1 MEKIAIVIQRCHEK
15 VVGGSENETWHYA
28 NLLKDYFEV
37 HILTT
42 TAVDL
47 EKWANVLNEGD
58 EFRNGICIK
67 RFRVSQGRA
76 DYWVEIYRRLE
87 NEFNNKK
94 INNPDSEVD
103 ERLIKWPIPLQEEFI
118 RKQGPYS
125 DDLMNFLVQESS
137 SYKIVIFLAYLYP
150 TTYFG
155 MFNVTG
161 NKIVFVPTL
170 HDEAP
175 AYLSAYKYMA
185 RRARII
191 LWNTDAERKFG
202 KKLWGELPCSVVGM
216 GVEVNKFPSAK
227 LDFPYL
233 LYCGR
238 IDVNKDCPQLVD
250 YFLRYKKEYNSDLRL
265 VFTGSDDINLPAD
278 SNIVYK
284 GFVSNDEK
292 LRLMSGA
299 NIFVMPSPNESFS
312 IVTLE
317 AMAQETP
324 ILASSK
330 SEVIVDHVKKSSG
343 GIFYDDY
350 NSFKDGIN
358 FLLKNKQKSK
368 DLGANGRKYVTGN
381 YKYKKIREKL
391 VNEIEK
397 IS

>member
-15 VVGGSENETWHYA
+15 VVGGSENEAWHYA

-42 TAVDL
+42 TTVDL
-47 EKWANVLNEGD
+47 EKWDNFLKEGD
-58 EFRNGICIK
+58 EFRDGIYIK
-67 RFRVSQGRA
+67 RFKVSQGRA
-76 DYWVEIYRRLE
+76 DYWNKIHERLV
-87 NEFNNKK
+87 NEFNRLEMNKSNLK
-94 INNPDSEVD
+94 AN
-103 ERLIKWPIPLQEEFI
+103 ERLIKWPLALQEEFI

-125 DDLMNFLVQESS
+125 EGLMNYLKSESS
-137 SYKIVIFLAYLYP
+137 SYRVVIFLAYIYP

-155 MFNVTG
+155 MFNVPG

-170 HDEAP
+170 HDEPP

-185 RRARII
+185 KKAKII

-202 KKLWGELPCSVVGM
+202 KKLWGELLCSVVGM
-216 GVEVNKFPSAK
+216 SVEVKKFPSAK

>member
-1 MEKIAIVIQRCHEK
+1 MKKIALVVQRCHEK
-15 VVGGSENETWHYA
+15 VVGGSESEAWHYA
-28 NLLKDYFEV
+28 NLLKDCYEV
-37 HILTT
+37 NVLTT
-42 TAVDL
+42 TAIDSDR
-47 EKWANVLNEGD
+47 WANVLDEGN
-58 EFRNGICIK
+58 EFREGVCIK
-67 RFRVSQGRA
+67 RFKITQGRA
-76 DYWVEIYRRLE
+76 NHWLEFYGRLV
-87 NEFNNKK
+87 NEFNEKRQGKPGLK
-94 INNPDSEVD
+94 IND
-103 ERLIKWPIPLQEEFI
+103 RLIRWPIALQEEFI

-125 DDLMNFLVQESS
+125 DDLMNFLIQENS
-137 SYKIVIFLAYLYP
+137 SYKIVIFLTYLYP

-155 MFNVTG
+155 MFNVPG
-161 NKIVFVPTL
+161 NKIAFVPTL

-185 RRARII
+185 RRARIV

-202 KKLWGELPCSVVGM
+202 KKLWGELPYSVVGM

-250 YFLRYKKEYNSDLRL
+250 YFLKYKKEYNSDLHL

-330 SEVIVDHVKKSSG
+330 SGVIVDHIKKSSG

-381 YKYKKIREKL
+381 YKYKKIRGKL

>member
-1 MEKIAIVIQRCHEK
+1 MEKIAIIIQRCHEK
-15 VVGGSENETWHYA
+15 VVGGSENEAWHYA

-37 HILTT
+37 HVLTT

-58 EFRNGICIK
+58 EFREGVCIK

-76 DYWVEIYRRLE
+76 DYWIEINRRLE

-94 INNPDSEVD
+94 INNPDLEVD
-103 ERLIKWPIPLQEEFI
+103 KRLIKWPIPLQEEFI
-118 RKQGPYS
+118 CKQGPYS
-125 DDLMNFLVQESS
+125 DDLMNFLAQESS
-137 SYKIVIFLAYLYP
+137 SYKTVIFLTYLYP

-155 MFNVTG
+155 IFNVPG
-161 NKIVFVPTL
+161 NKIAFVPTL

-191 LWNTDAERKFG
+191 LWNTETERKFG

-227 LDFPYL
+227 QNFPYL
-233 LYCGR
+233 LHCGR
-238 IDVNKDCPQLVD
+238 IDVNKGCTQLVD
-250 YFLRYKKEYNSDLRL
+250 YFLKYKKDYSKDLKL
-265 VFTGSDDINLPAD
+265 ILTGSNKINLPSD
-278 SNIVYK
+278 TGIIYK

-381 YKYKKIREKL
+381 YKYTKIQEKL
-391 VNEIEK
+391 INEIEK